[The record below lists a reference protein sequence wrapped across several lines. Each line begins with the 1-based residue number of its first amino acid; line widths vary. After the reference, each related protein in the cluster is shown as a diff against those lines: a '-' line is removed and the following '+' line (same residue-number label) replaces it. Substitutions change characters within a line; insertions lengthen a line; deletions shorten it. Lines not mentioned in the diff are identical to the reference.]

1 MHHFTLAT
9 SLVLALTTSALARAA
24 DGPVASKAQAKAAA
38 TKQVPERLPEKGVA
52 KFMRAKLAS
61 SQKILEGLVTEDYK
75 LIAKG
80 ADNLKV
86 MSRAAEW
93 QVFRDPTYQRHSD
106 TFRRAAND
114 MIKQAKDENVDG
126 ATLTYVRVTMSCVNC
141 HNYVRS
147 VRTVKLENHDSRK
160 HVADLLHGS
169 KVSTKKP

>member
-1 MHHFTLAT
+1 MRHTTLAL
-9 SLVLALTTSALARAA
+9 SLVLTLAASAIANAA
-24 DGPVASKAQAKAAA
+24 DGPLASKAQAKAADA
-38 TKQVPERLPEKGVA
+38 PKQVPEKGVV

-80 ADNLKV
+80 AENLKV

-114 MIKQAKDENVDG
+114 MIKQAKAENVDG

-147 VRTVKLENHDSRK
+147 VRTVKLENRDSLK
-160 HVADLLHGS
+160 HVARLLPGS
-169 KVSTKKP
+169 KVSTTKPVK